1 MRGILSYGGYLPHR
15 RLDRSE
21 IAPVAGTGGGK
32 GTRTVASYDEDTTT
46 LGVEAARLARRGA
59 PDIAPAALW
68 FATVAPAYLDKT
80 NATAIHAALRLDS
93 SVIAADFGGA
103 VRSGVAALRAAL
115 SSSEPTLVV
124 SADIRTG
131 LPGSADEANG
141 GDAGAALL
149 VGEGPVLAEFIGSA
163 SATSEFTDRW
173 RVPGEV
179 RSRLWEERFGE
190 TQYVPLGEQAWNA
203 ALKDAGLSAE
213 QVDRIVLTGPHARA
227 VTAFGRKISAG
238 DRVVGDLASTVG
250 YTGAAAPALLLG
262 AALDQASP
270 GQVIA
275 LVSLADG
282 ADVLL
287 FRTTDALASFTA
299 ARPVAEQVAA
309 GAPLPYGKFLAWRG
323 MLPVQPP
330 NRPEPARVSSS
341 AAARSVD
348 WKFGFGGHAEV
359 VGTIT
364 AFTVDRLVYS
374 QSPPVVFAVID
385 FEDGDRQPL
394 ELADMDVAEVA
405 VGKKVEMTFRR
416 LFTADGIHNY
426 FWKARLVR

>member
-46 LGVEAARLARRGA
+46 LGVEAARLTLRAG
-59 PDIAPAALW
+59 PDVAPAALW

-80 NATAIHAALRLDS
+80 NATAVHAALRLDH

-115 SSSEPTLVV
+115 TSSEPTLVV
-124 SADIRTG
+124 TADVRTG

-141 GDAGAALL
+141 GDAGAAIL
-149 VGEGPVLAEFIGSA
+149 VGEGPVLAELIGSA

-190 TQYVPLGEQAWNA
+190 TQYVPLGVQAWEG

-227 VTAFGRKISAG
+227 VTAFGRKIGAG
-238 DRVVGDLASTVG
+238 DRVVNDLATTVG

-262 AALDQASP
+262 AALDEASA

-282 ADVLL
+282 ADVFL
-287 FRTTDALASFTA
+287 FRTTDAITLFHA
-299 ARPVAEQVAA
+299 ARPVAAQAA
-309 GAPLPYGKFLAWRG
+309 SGAPVTYGKFLAWRG

-330 NRPEPARVSSS
+330 NRPEPSRISAS
-341 AAARSVD
+341 AAGRTVD
-348 WKFGFGGHAEV
+348 WKFGFAGHADV

-364 AFTVDRLVYS
+364 TFTIDRLVYS
-374 QSPPVVFAVID
+374 QSPPVVFAVVD
-385 FEDGDRQPL
+385 FEDGERQPL
-394 ELADMDVAEVA
+394 ELTDVDVSEVA